1 MPVKL
6 ICASHSPLMEFASP
20 QRAEQ
25 ETNVRAAFEKMAAEV
40 KAFDPT
46 LIITFGPDHFN
57 GFFYDLMPSFCVG
70 IRATAAGDWNYGAEN
85 NKINVPEETALH
97 LVRRVLDEGVD
108 VAYSYRMQADH
119 GVTQPLHF
127 LCDGQLDRYPTIPVF
142 INGAA
147 APMPT
152 TKRTVALGRAIGQFI
167 KSLNLE
173 NERVLILGTGG
184 LSHDP
189 PTPQMGS
196 VPPEVE
202 EFLIAGRN
210 PTIEARNNR
219 QSKIIAVGQKLAA
232 GDKSV
237 AVPLNPEW
245 DRALLETFAKA
256 DFATIE
262 AMTEAEIRVE
272 GGRGGQEVR
281 SWMAAFAALHEI
293 GEYDMTTHCY
303 EDISEWIAGFGI
315 VSAELKG

>member
-1 MPVKL
+1 MAVKL

-85 NKINVPEETALH
+85 NKINVPEEIALN

-147 APMPT
+147 VPMPT

-210 PTIEARNNR
+210 PSTEARHAR
-219 QSKIIAVGQKLAA
+219 QAKIIAVGQKLAA
-232 GDKSV
+232 GDTSV
-237 AVPLNPEW
+237 AVPLNAAW
-245 DRALLETFAKA
+245 DIALLETFKDA
-256 DFATIE
+256 DFAAIE
-262 AMTEAEIRVE
+262 AMTEAEIRRD

-281 SWMAAFAALHEI
+281 SWIAAFAALSEL
-293 GEYDMTTHCY
+293 GEYQMTTQVY
-303 EDISEWIAGFGI
+303 EAISEWIAGFGI
-315 VSAELKG
+315 VSAELKN

>member
-1 MPVKL
+1 MAVKL

-85 NKINVPEETALH
+85 NKINVPEETALN

-147 APMPT
+147 VPMPT

-210 PTIEARNNR
+210 PSTEARHAR
-219 QSKIIAVGQKLAA
+219 QAKIIAVGQKLAA
-232 GDKSV
+232 GDTSV
-237 AVPLNPEW
+237 AVPLNAAW
-245 DRALLETFAKA
+245 DIALLETFKNA
-256 DFATIE
+256 DFAAIE
-262 AMTEAEIRVE
+262 AMTEAEIRRD

-281 SWMAAFAALHEI
+281 SWIAAFAALSEL
-293 GEYDMTTHCY
+293 GEYQMTTQVY
-303 EDISEWIAGFGI
+303 EAISEWIAGFGI
-315 VSAELKG
+315 VSAELKN

>member
-25 ETNVRAAFEKMAAEV
+25 ETNVRPAFEKMAAEV

-210 PTIEARNNR
+210 PSTEARHAR
-219 QSKIIAVGQKLAA
+219 QAKIIAVGQKLAA
-232 GDKSV
+232 GDTSV
-237 AVPLNPEW
+237 AVPLNAAW
-245 DRALLETFAKA
+245 DIALLETFKNA
-256 DFATIE
+256 DFAAIE
-262 AMTEAEIRVE
+262 AMTEAEIRRD

-281 SWMAAFAALHEI
+281 SWIAAFAALSEL
-293 GEYDMTTHCY
+293 GEYHMTTQVY
-303 EDISEWIAGFGI
+303 EAISEWIAGFGI
-315 VSAELKG
+315 VSAELKN

>member
-1 MPVKL
+1 MAVKL

-20 QRAEQ
+20 QEKRQEQ
-25 ETNVRAAFEKMAAEV
+25 AVRDAFDTLAAEV
-40 KAFDPT
+40 KAYDPT

-70 IRATAAGDWNYGAEN
+70 IRATAAGDWDYGKDN
-85 NKINVPEETALH
+85 NHINVPEDTAID

-127 LCDGQLDRYPTIPVF
+127 LCGGHLDRYPTIPIF

-152 TKRTVALGRAIGQFI
+152 TKRTVALGRAVGQFI

-210 PTIEARNNR
+210 PTPEARNNR
-219 QSKIIAVGQKLAA
+219 QSKIITVGQKLAA

-237 AVPLNPEW
+237 AVPLNPAW
-245 DRALLETFAKA
+245 DRALLEIFAKA
-256 DFATIE
+256 DFTSIE
-262 AMTEAEIRVE
+262 AMTEAAIRVE

-281 SWMAAFAALHEI
+281 SWMAAFAALHEM

>member
-1 MPVKL
+1 MAVKL

-210 PTIEARNNR
+210 PSTEARHAR
-219 QSKIIAVGQKLAA
+219 QAKIIAVGQKLAA
-232 GDKSV
+232 GDTSV
-237 AVPLNPEW
+237 AVPLNAEW
-245 DRALLETFAKA
+245 DIALLETFKNA
-256 DFATIE
+256 DFAAIE
-262 AMTEAEIRVE
+262 AMTEAEIRRD

-281 SWMAAFAALHEI
+281 SWIAAFAALSEL
-293 GEYDMTTHCY
+293 GEYQMTTQVY
-303 EDISEWIAGFGI
+303 EAISEWIAGFGI
-315 VSAELKG
+315 VSAELKN

>member
-1 MPVKL
+1 MAVKL

-20 QRAEQ
+20 QRVEQ

-85 NKINVPEETALH
+85 NKINVPEDTALN

-127 LCDGQLDRYPTIPVF
+127 LCDGQLDRYPTIPIF

-210 PTIEARNNR
+210 PSTEARHAR
-219 QSKIIAVGQKLAA
+219 QAKIIAVGQKLAA
-232 GDKSV
+232 GDTSV
-237 AVPLNPEW
+237 AVPLNAEW
-245 DRALLETFAKA
+245 DIALLETFKNG
-256 DFATIE
+256 DFAAIE
-262 AMTEAEIRVE
+262 AMTEAEIRRD

-281 SWMAAFAALHEI
+281 SWIAAFAALSEL
-293 GEYDMTTHCY
+293 GEYHMTTQVY
-303 EDISEWIAGFGI
+303 EAISEWIAGFGI
-315 VSAELKG
+315 VSAELKN

>member
-1 MPVKL
+1 MAVKL

-85 NKINVPEETALH
+85 NKINVPEETALN

-127 LCDGQLDRYPTIPVF
+127 LCDGQLDRYPTIPIF

-210 PTIEARNNR
+210 PSTEARHAR
-219 QSKIIAVGQKLAA
+219 QAKIIAVGQKLAA
-232 GDKSV
+232 GDISV
-237 AVPLNPEW
+237 AVPLNAAW
-245 DRALLETFAKA
+245 DIALLETFKNA
-256 DFATIE
+256 DFAAIE
-262 AMTEAEIRVE
+262 AMTEAEIRRD

-281 SWMAAFAALHEI
+281 SWIAAFAALSEL
-293 GEYDMTTHCY
+293 GEYQMTTQVY
-303 EDISEWIAGFGI
+303 EAISEWIAGFGI
-315 VSAELKG
+315 VSAELKN

>member
-20 QRAEQ
+20 QRVEQ

-85 NKINVPEETALH
+85 NKINVPEETALN

-127 LCDGQLDRYPTIPVF
+127 LCDGQLDRYPTIPIF

-210 PTIEARNNR
+210 PSTEARHAR
-219 QSKIIAVGQKLAA
+219 QAKIIAVGQKLAA
-232 GDKSV
+232 GDTSV
-237 AVPLNPEW
+237 AVPLNAEW
-245 DRALLETFAKA
+245 DIALLETFKNG
-256 DFATIE
+256 DFAAIE
-262 AMTEAEIRVE
+262 AMTEAEIRRD

-281 SWMAAFAALHEI
+281 SWIAAFAALSEL
-293 GEYDMTTHCY
+293 GEYHMTTQVY
-303 EDISEWIAGFGI
+303 EAISEWIAGFGI
-315 VSAELKG
+315 VSAELKN

>member
-1 MPVKL
+1 MAVKL

-20 QRAEQ
+20 QEQ
-25 ETNVRAAFEKMAAEV
+25 RKEQVVRDTFAKLAAEV
-40 KAFDPT
+40 KAYDPT

-70 IRATAAGDWNYGAEN
+70 IRATAAGDWDYGKSHPEL
-85 NKINVPEETALH
+85 NVPEAIALQ

-127 LCDGQLDRYPTIPVF
+127 LCDGQLNRYPTIPIF

-152 TKRTVALGRAIGQFI
+152 TKRTLALGHAVGQFI
-167 KSLNLE
+167 QSLNQE

-196 VPPEVE
+196 VPAEVE
-202 EFLIAGRN
+202 EFLICGRN
-210 PTIEARNNR
+210 PTAESRNNR
-219 QSKIIAVGQKLAA
+219 QAKIIAVGQKLAA
-232 GDKSV
+232 GDMSV

-245 DRALLETFAKA
+245 DRALIDTLAKA

-262 AMTEAEIRVE
+262 AMTEADIRRD

-281 SWMAAFAALHEI
+281 SWMAAFAALHAL
-293 GEYDMTTHCY
+293 GEYQMTTHCY
-303 EDISEWIAGFGI
+303 EAISEWIAGFGI

>member
-1 MPVKL
+1 MAVKL
-6 ICASHSPLMEFASP
+6 ICASHSPLMEFAAP
-20 QRAEQ
+20 QDRTQEQ
-25 ETNVRAAFEKMAAEV
+25 KVRETFSKLAAEV
-40 KAFDPT
+40 AAYDPT
-46 LIITFGPDHFN
+46 LIIAFGPDHFN

-70 IRATAAGDWNYGAEN
+70 IRATAAGDWDYGKDNAR
-85 NKINVPEETALH
+85 INVPEETALH

-108 VAYSYRMQADH
+108 TAYSYRMQADH

-127 LCDGQLDRYPTIPVF
+127 LCGGQLDRYPTIPIF

-152 TKRTVALGRAIGQFI
+152 AKRTIALGRAVGQFI
-167 KSLNLE
+167 QSLNLE

-202 EFLIAGRN
+202 EFLICGRN
-210 PTIEARNNR
+210 PSAEARHAR
-219 QSKIIAVGQKLAA
+219 QAKIIAVGQKLAA
-232 GDKSV
+232 GDQSV

-245 DRALLETFAKA
+245 DIALLETLAKA
-256 DFATIE
+256 DFAALE
-262 AMTEAEIRVE
+262 AMSEADIRRD

-293 GEYDMTTHCY
+293 GDYEMTTHCY

>member
-210 PTIEARNNR
+210 PSTEARHAR
-219 QSKIIAVGQKLAA
+219 QAKIIAVGQKLAA
-232 GDKSV
+232 GDTSV
-237 AVPLNPEW
+237 AVPLNAEW
-245 DRALLETFAKA
+245 DIALLETFKNA
-256 DFATIE
+256 DFAANE
-262 AMTEAEIRVE
+262 AMTEADIRRD

-281 SWMAAFAALHEI
+281 SWIAAFAALSEL
-293 GEYDMTTHCY
+293 GEYHMTTQVY
-303 EDISEWIAGFGI
+303 EAISEWIAGFGI
-315 VSAELKG
+315 VSAELKN

>member
-1 MPVKL
+1 MAVKL

-85 NKINVPEETALH
+85 NKINVPEETALN

-210 PTIEARNNR
+210 PSTEARHAR
-219 QSKIIAVGQKLAA
+219 QAKIIAVGQKLAA
-232 GDKSV
+232 GDTSV
-237 AVPLNPEW
+237 AVPLNAAW
-245 DRALLETFAKA
+245 DIALLETFKNA
-256 DFATIE
+256 DFAAIE
-262 AMTEAEIRVE
+262 TMTEAEIRRD

-281 SWMAAFAALHEI
+281 SWIAAFAALSEL
-293 GEYDMTTHCY
+293 GEYHMTTQVY
-303 EDISEWIAGFGI
+303 EAISEWIAGFGI
-315 VSAELKG
+315 VSAELKN

>member
-1 MPVKL
+1 MAVKL

-25 ETNVRAAFEKMAAEV
+25 ETDVRAAFEKMAAEV

-85 NKINVPEETALH
+85 NKINVPEETALN

-210 PTIEARNNR
+210 PSTEARHTR
-219 QSKIIAVGQKLAA
+219 QAKIIAVGQKLAA
-232 GDKSV
+232 GDTSV
-237 AVPLNPEW
+237 AVPLNAAW
-245 DRALLETFAKA
+245 DIALLETFKNA
-256 DFATIE
+256 DFAAIE
-262 AMTEAEIRVE
+262 AMTEAEIRRD

-281 SWMAAFAALHEI
+281 SWIAAFAALSEL
-293 GEYDMTTHCY
+293 GEYQMTTQVY
-303 EDISEWIAGFGI
+303 EAISEWIAGFGI
-315 VSAELKG
+315 VSAELKN

>member
-1 MPVKL
+1 MTVKL

-20 QRAEQ
+20 AEKRQ
-25 ETNVRAAFEKMAAEV
+25 EEVVRATFEKLAAEV
-40 KAFDPT
+40 KAYDPT

-70 IRATAAGDWNYGAEN
+70 IRATAAGDWDYGKDN
-85 NKINVPEETALH
+85 NHINVPEDTAID
-97 LVRRVLDEGVD
+97 LVRTVLDEGVD

-127 LCDGQLDRYPTIPVF
+127 LCGGHLDRYPTIPIF

-152 TKRTVALGRAIGQFI
+152 TKRTLALGRAVGQFI

-196 VPPEVE
+196 VPVAVE

-210 PTIEARNNR
+210 PTEEARNIR
-219 QSKIIAVGQKLAA
+219 QAKIISVGQRLAA

-245 DRALLETFAKA
+245 DKNLLELFKKA
-256 DFATIE
+256 DFLTIE
-262 AMTEAEIRVE
+262 KMTEDDIRKE

-281 SWMAAFAALHEI
+281 SWIAAFAALSEL
-293 GEYDMTTHCY
+293 GEYQMTTQVY
-303 EDISEWIAGFGI
+303 EAISEWIAGFGI

>member
-1 MPVKL
+1 MAVKL

-85 NKINVPEETALH
+85 NKINVPEETALN

-210 PTIEARNNR
+210 PSTEARHAR
-219 QSKIIAVGQKLAA
+219 QAKIIAVGQKLAA
-232 GDKSV
+232 GDTSV
-237 AVPLNPEW
+237 AVPLNAVW
-245 DRALLETFAKA
+245 DIALLETFKNA
-256 DFATIE
+256 DFAAIE
-262 AMTEAEIRVE
+262 AMTEAEIRRD

-281 SWMAAFAALHEI
+281 SWIAAFAALSEL
-293 GEYDMTTHCY
+293 GEYHMTTQVY
-303 EDISEWIAGFGI
+303 EAISEWIAGFGI
-315 VSAELKG
+315 VSAELKN

>member
-1 MPVKL
+1 MAVKL

-20 QRAEQ
+20 QEQ
-25 ETNVRAAFEKMAAEV
+25 RKEQVVRDTFAKLAAEV
-40 KAFDPT
+40 KAYDPT

-70 IRATAAGDWNYGAEN
+70 IRATAAGDWDYGKAHPEL
-85 NKINVPEETALH
+85 NVPEATALQ

-127 LCDGQLDRYPTIPVF
+127 LCDGQLNRYPTIPIF

-152 TKRTVALGRAIGQFI
+152 TKRTLALGHAVGQFI
-167 KSLNLE
+167 QSLNLQ

-189 PTPQMGS
+189 PTPQMCS
-196 VPPEVE
+196 VPAEVE
-202 EFLIAGRN
+202 EFLICGRN
-210 PTIEARNNR
+210 PTAESRNNR
-219 QSKIIAVGQKLAA
+219 QAKIIAVGQKLAA
-232 GDKSV
+232 GDLSV

-245 DRALLETFAKA
+245 DRALLETLAKA
-256 DFATIE
+256 DFAAIE
-262 AMTEAEIRVE
+262 AMTEADIRRD

-281 SWMAAFAALHEI
+281 SWMAAFATLHAL
-293 GEYDMTTHCY
+293 GEYQMTTHCY
-303 EDISEWIAGFGI
+303 EAISEWIAGFGI

>member
-85 NKINVPEETALH
+85 NKINVPEETALN

-147 APMPT
+147 TPMPT

-189 PTPQMGS
+189 PTSQMGS

-210 PTIEARNNR
+210 PSTEARHAR
-219 QSKIIAVGQKLAA
+219 QAKIIAVGQKLAA
-232 GDKSV
+232 GDTSV
-237 AVPLNPEW
+237 AVPLNAAW
-245 DRALLETFAKA
+245 DIALLETFKNA
-256 DFATIE
+256 DFAAIE
-262 AMTEAEIRVE
+262 AMTEAEIRRD

-281 SWMAAFAALHEI
+281 SWIAAFAALSEL
-293 GEYDMTTHCY
+293 GEYHMTTQVY
-303 EDISEWIAGFGI
+303 EAISEWIAGFGI
-315 VSAELKG
+315 VSAELKN

>member
-1 MPVKL
+1 MAVKL

-20 QRAEQ
+20 QEKRQEQ
-25 ETNVRAAFEKMAAEV
+25 AVRDAFDTLAAEV
-40 KAFDPT
+40 KAYDPT

-70 IRATAAGDWNYGAEN
+70 IRATAAGDWDYVKDN
-85 NKINVPEETALH
+85 NHINVPEDTAID

-127 LCDGQLDRYPTIPVF
+127 LCGGHLDRYPTIPIF

-152 TKRTVALGRAIGQFI
+152 TKRTVALGRAVGQFI

-219 QSKIIAVGQKLAA
+219 QSKIITVGQKLAA

-245 DRALLETFAKA
+245 DRALLEIFAKA
-256 DFATIE
+256 DFTSIE
-262 AMTEAEIRVE
+262 AMTEAAIRVE

-281 SWMAAFAALHEI
+281 SWMAAFAALHEM

>member
-1 MPVKL
+1 MAVKL

-85 NKINVPEETALH
+85 NKINVPEETALN

-210 PTIEARNNR
+210 PSTEARHAR
-219 QSKIIAVGQKLAA
+219 QAKIIAVGQKLAA
-232 GDKSV
+232 GDTSV
-237 AVPLNPEW
+237 AVPLNAAW
-245 DRALLETFAKA
+245 DIALLETFKNA
-256 DFATIE
+256 DFAAIE
-262 AMTEAEIRVE
+262 AMTEAEIRRD

-281 SWMAAFAALHEI
+281 SWIAAFAALSEL
-293 GEYDMTTHCY
+293 GEYQMTTQVY
-303 EDISEWIAGFGI
+303 EAISEWIAGFGI
-315 VSAELKG
+315 VSAELKN